1 MDNSVRSGQTQ
12 NWNLALQQQVGQDWL
27 LSATYMGSHSIHMVQ
42 GGPGNPAIFFPGV
55 ADANGVCTT
64 TVAQQ
69 DGVEVSVPG
78 GTYTLTGVR
87 AGSSCS
93 STRNTNARRILNL
106 LNPVDGSKI
115 AAMSITHSG
124 GTASYNGL
132 LVSMQRRAA
141 TGINVNT
148 NYTWSH
154 CISPWQD
161 SAFGGTGF
169 NANSVYQD
177 PTNRDR
183 SRGNCTQDR
192 RHNFTVTTVARS
204 PEFANAGLRAVASD
218 WSLSVIYRIN
228 SGRYLTIENGTSDR
242 ALNGTAPRDQFG
254 DYLGGPVTASSGPD
268 DQYIPRTSFERAA
281 LGTLGNLG
289 ARNVNG
295 PNQWDFDVS
304 LARTFN
310 LGETET
316 LEFRVEAYNLTNS
329 FRPGNPNT
337 NLNSGRFGRTRAIES
352 DDTRI
357 LQFALKLGF

>member
-87 AGSSCS
+87 AGSACS

-154 CISPWQD
+154 CISPW
-161 SAFGGTGF
+161 
-169 NANSVYQD
+169 
-177 PTNRDR
+177 
-183 SRGNCTQDR
+183 
-192 RHNFTVTTVARS
+192 
-204 PEFANAGLRAVASD
+204 AG
-218 WSLSVIYRIN
+218 
-228 SGRYLTIENGTSDR
+228 
-242 ALNGTAPRDQFG
+242 Q
-254 DYLGGPVTASSGPD
+254 
-268 DQYIPRTSFERAA
+268 
-281 LGTLGNLG
+281 
-289 ARNVNG
+289 
-295 PNQWDFDVS
+295 
-304 LARTFN
+304 
-310 LGETET
+310 
-316 LEFRVEAYNLTNS
+316 RVW
-329 FRPGNPNT
+329 R
-337 NLNSGRFGRTRAIES
+337 GRFQRKQCVPEM
-352 DDTRI
+352 
-357 LQFALKLGF
+357 